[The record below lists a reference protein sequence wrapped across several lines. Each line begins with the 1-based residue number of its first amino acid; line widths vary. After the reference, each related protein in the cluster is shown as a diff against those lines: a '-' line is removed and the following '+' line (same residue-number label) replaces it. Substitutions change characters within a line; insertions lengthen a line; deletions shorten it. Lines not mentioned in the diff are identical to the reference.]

1 MILADRWGACAV
13 VNQATSRK
21 IRSPPLILSVLA
33 GSGLTSP
40 PPSGKPPCAFTA
52 HGPWPTPNTSL
63 QPCAP
68 TQSCPPPYLCPLLV
82 LLERLMLLSFASLP
96 SSASWHA
103 SFIEQQKYI
112 INLQPSQLVQ
122 VQFLAAF
129 PTSRYTTSSVPS
141 SHPTVLPYQV
151 DPALARTCVVAFDIF
166 LGFPVFVI
174 SVLLLH
180 MFRRLFSL
188 VGYRMIY
195 YIDIWFFWPI
205 TEIFANASLYYA
217 RASQTCSACW
227 HV

>member
-1 MILADRWGACAV
+1 
-13 VNQATSRK
+13 
-21 IRSPPLILSVLA
+21 
-33 GSGLTSP
+33 
-40 PPSGKPPCAFTA
+40 
-52 HGPWPTPNTSL
+52 
-63 QPCAP
+63 
-68 TQSCPPPYLCPLLV
+68 
-82 LLERLMLLSFASLP
+82 MLLSFASLP

-103 SFIEQQKYI
+103 STIEQQKYI

-151 DPALARTCVVAFDIF
+151 DPALARTCVVAFDI
-166 LGFPVFVI
+166 LGFAVFVI

-195 YIDIWFFWPI
+195 YIDIWFLANYR
-205 TEIFANASLYYA
+205 IFGNSSLYYA
-217 RASQTCSACW
+217 RERVTPAVLAGTFEGRSTSVSRRLARVFTSTPLVSSSLCVRCKRTCPFSVQGRRCASLVLDGVFSLRLGVNPNKLHEAESISMGHKNSTYLHRYKAIL
-227 HV
+227 